1 MKSGYDTIHEDDE
14 LLLVNKPSGL
24 LTIPDRYDADKPNL
38 YHLLQAKYNE
48 IYTVHRLDRETS
60 GILAFAKTEAA
71 HRELS
76 RQFQER
82 SVEKIYYA
90 LLDGVLPQ
98 DAGEIDRPIAP
109 HPTISGKM
117 ITTAKGKPSLTH
129 FKVIERFQH
138 YTLVEADIKTGR
150 THQIRVH
157 FAAIGHPLAV
167 DEMYGRSDAFF
178 LSNIKKDYRTG
189 KHREERPL
197 MSRSSLHAYKL
208 CLQHPSTQ
216 EKQCFEAKLPKDFR
230 ATLQQLR
237 KWGK

>member
-1 MKSGYDTIHEDDE
+1 MHEDNH
-14 LLLVNKPSGL
+14 LLLVSKPSGL

-38 YHLLQAKYNE
+38 YRLLQARYGE

-71 HRELS
+71 HRILS

-82 SVEKIYYA
+82 SVEKRYYA
-90 LLDGVLPQ
+90 LLDGVLPN
-98 DAGEIDRPIAP
+98 DAGKIDRPIAP

-117 ITTAKGKPSLTH
+117 IATAKGKPSLTH
-129 FKVIERFQH
+129 YKVVERFKH

-167 DEMYGRSDAFF
+167 DDMYGRSDAFF
-178 LSNIKKDYRTG
+178 LSKIKKNYRTG
-189 KHREERPL
+189 KDREERPL
-197 MSRSSLHAYKL
+197 MSRSSLHAYQL

-216 EKQCFEAKLPKDFR
+216 ERQCYKADLPKDFS

>member
-38 YHLLQAKYNE
+38 YHLLQAKYDE

-82 SVEKIYYA
+82 SVEKRYYA

-98 DAGEIDRPIAP
+98 DSGEIDRPIAP
-109 HPTISGKM
+109 HPSISGKM
-117 ITTAKGKPSLTH
+117 IASAKGKPSLTDYQ
-129 FKVIERFQH
+129 VIERFKH

-178 LSNIKKDYRTG
+178 LSKIKKDYRIG
-189 KHREERPL
+189 KGREERPL

-208 CLQHPSTQ
+208 CLKHPSSNTR
-216 EKQCFEAKLPKDFR
+216 QCFEAELPKDFR
-230 ATLQQLR
+230 ATLQQLQ